1 MWVCKKE
8 PFNLGHLPIAYSIQF
23 LIDRIR
29 SEMEKRKQNTSLFDE
44 PGTSFLGE
52 GEVIKNYNK

>member
-1 MWVCKKE
+1 M
-8 PFNLGHLPIAYSIQF
+8 
-23 LIDRIR
+23 IDRIR
-29 SEMEKRKQNTSLFDE
+29 SEMEKRKQNTTLFDE